1 MLKILIPVD
10 GSPEA
15 LVAVY
20 HALHL
25 VSQGLRAQFVVA
37 NVQDPANLYELV
49 VAHDPVV
56 LEKVRQDAGMDLMRP
71 AVELLRSAGQQV
83 EPCVVTGD
91 VARMLA
97 DVIEEAR
104 CQAVIMMT
112 HGASTLGAA
121 IQGSVSQE
129 LLHLTT
135 VPVTLVRT
143 RASVESSS
151 AV

>member
-83 EPCVVTGD
+83 EHCVVTGG
-91 VARMLA
+91 VARMLVE
-97 DVIEEAR
+97 VIEEAG

-112 HGASTLGAA
+112 HDTSALGAA

-129 LLHLTT
+129 LLHLSK
-135 VPVTLVRT
+135 VPVTLVKA
-143 RASVESSS
+143 RAS
-151 AV
+151 ADAADAD

>member
-20 HALHL
+20 HALHM

-49 VAHDPVV
+49 VAHDPEV
-56 LEKVRQDAGMDLMRP
+56 LEKVRQDAGTDLMRS
-71 AVELLRSAGQQV
+71 AVDLLRSAGQEV
-83 EPCVVTGD
+83 ESCVVTGD
-91 VARMLA
+91 IARMLA
-97 DVIEEAR
+97 EIVEEAH
-104 CQAVIMMT
+104 CHAVIMMT
-112 HGASTLGAA
+112 HGTSMLGAA

-129 LLHLTT
+129 LLHMTR
-135 VPVTLVRT
+135 VPVTLVKT
-143 RASVESSS
+143 RAPVDAAESD
-151 AV
+151 